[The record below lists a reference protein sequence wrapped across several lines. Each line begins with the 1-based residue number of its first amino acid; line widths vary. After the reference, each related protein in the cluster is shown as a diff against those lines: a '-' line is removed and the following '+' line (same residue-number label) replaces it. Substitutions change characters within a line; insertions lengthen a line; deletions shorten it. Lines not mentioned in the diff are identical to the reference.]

1 MTFRQDTR
9 GGHGIAHSHRDIDA
23 SIRCMTT
30 RRTTLAADHDDL
42 ALLEQEARRR
52 GVSLAQVLRELV
64 ANEANQL
71 RHARRPRFGVARSSG
86 GAAQAAASDEQAPFR
101 DRAGT

>member
-1 MTFRQDTR
+1 M
-9 GGHGIAHSHRDIDA
+9 GIRPQLERPDDA
-23 SIRCMTT
+23 SIRCMTP

-42 ALLEQEARRR
+42 ALLEEEARRR

-71 RHARRPRFGVARSSG
+71 RRARRPRFGVARSSG
-86 GAAQAAASDEQAPFR
+86 GAARAAAADEHAPLR
-101 DRAGT
+101 DHAGS